1 LTIIEILNIIYN
13 SIKKYRRI
21 ALLNKKLLFLIL
33 VLATGIAMLTADFLI
48 LLFFKHSFSFLLPR
62 LGFPGLGFIIIY
74 SVILGRS
81 AQCFSET
88 FFTNLREDEY
98 LDRLKK
104 IGAVPIKMIG
114 LNVILHALFLG
125 IMFFNNKYL
134 NIDPS
139 IQAALYM
146 ASVSFGML
154 VGTFI
159 YVMSDGMVSHTLISR
174 NLAQYP
180 RDLREKR
187 QEIKACIVPL
197 AVTLVSLLFAVA
209 ITLLGIN
216 LGGGQGSAASTILVP
231 ILVFFFCVVALAIVL
246 KKNSGALYTSVIE
259 ELENLSSEQKD
270 LTRRISI
277 CSVDELGT
285 IAGMVNAFC
294 EQLGKGIRDIKDGQ
308 EGLSDAGIRLEENA
322 SGMAGAVTRISSVA
336 ELVLGKSQGQK
347 ESTVNSSMVIQK
359 ITSQIKKLEESISTQ
374 TLSMTQASAAVEEM
388 IGNIASITSVTE
400 KMAAQFK
407 TVGQA
412 ADEGSRVQKENEN
425 RILEIVQQSQS
436 LQEANK
442 IIATIAA
449 ATNLLAMN
457 AAIEAAHAGESGQ
470 GFSVVADEIRKLA
483 ENSSTESK
491 KISTELKQI
500 IETIDHIVQ
509 GSKDSAGAFA
519 DVSHRINETEK
530 LVYEVDRAIHEQ
542 KTGAGQVM
550 GALQVM
556 NDVTSQVKD
565 GSREIIQGNEV
576 MIREIDTLQNSAGE
590 ILTSMEEMSGGI
602 KNINSGA
609 QEVSGLAVNTRSSIQ
624 KISTIA
630 NGFKV

>member
-1 LTIIEILNIIYN
+1 MNRKM
-13 SIKKYRRI
+13 S
-21 ALLNKKLLFLIL
+21 FLVL
-33 VLATGIAMLTADFLI
+33 VLATGIAMLAADFGI
-48 LLFFKHSFSFLLPR
+48 LLFFDHSLYHILPR
-62 LGFPGLGFIIIY
+62 LGFPGLAFVIIY
-74 SVILGRS
+74 TIILGRS
-81 AQCFSET
+81 ASCFNET
-88 FFTNLREDEY
+88 YFKDVKEDEY
-98 LDRLKK
+98 LARLKK
-104 IGAVPIKMIG
+104 IGAIPIKMIG
-114 LNVILHALFLG
+114 LNVVLHALFLG
-125 IMFFNNKYL
+125 IVFFKNEYL
-134 NIDPS
+134 GIEPA
-139 IQAALYM
+139 IKGALFM
-146 ASVSFGML
+146 SSVSFGML

-159 YVMSDGMVSHTLISR
+159 YVMSDGMVSHALLSR
-174 NLAQYP
+174 NLSKYP

-187 QEIKACIVPL
+187 QGIKACIVPL
-197 AVTLVSLLFAVA
+197 AVTVISLVFAVG

-216 LGGGQGSAASTILVP
+216 LGGEQGISPFTVLVP
-231 ILVFFFCVVALAIVL
+231 ILVFFFCVVTLALQL
-246 KKNSGALYTSVIE
+246 KNNSAALYASVIE

-285 IAGMVNAFC
+285 IAGMVNVFC
-294 EQLGKGIRDIKDGQ
+294 EQLGTGIKDIKDGQ
-308 EGLSDAGIRLEENA
+308 EGLAEAGIRLEENA
-322 SGMAGAVTRISSVA
+322 SGMAGAITRISSVA
-336 ELVLGKSQGQK
+336 EHVLGKTQGQK
-347 ESTVNSSMVIQK
+347 ESTGNSSMVIKK

-388 IGNIASITSVTE
+388 IGNITSITSVTE

-407 TVGQA
+407 TVEQA
-412 ADEGSRVQKENEN
+412 ADEGSRVQKENEE

-457 AAIEAAHAGESGQ
+457 AAIEAAHAGTSGQ

-483 ENSSTESK
+483 ENSSDESK
-491 KISTELKQI
+491 KISSELKQI
-500 IETIDHIVQ
+500 VKTIDQIVQ
-509 GSKDSAGAFA
+509 GSKDSGNAFA
-519 DVSHRINETEK
+519 EVSNRVNETEK
-530 LVYEVDRAIHEQ
+530 LVYEVDNAIHEQ
-542 KTGAGQVM
+542 KNGAGQVM
-550 GALQVM
+550 QALQVM
-556 NDVTSQVKD
+556 NDVTTQVKD

-576 MIREIDTLQNSAGE
+576 MIREVDTLKNSAGE

-602 KNINSGA
+602 KNINTGA